1 MEFSPLFY
9 KRVSNIL
16 ERRKELL
23 LKLSEKELILPT
35 TEEVVEINRVIM
47 QEHKG
52 VFGVRDRNLVESAIA
67 SVINKKE
74 YEGENDLFSLG
85 FNLFSKLIQNH
96 PFVDGN
102 KRTAVV
108 VFEYFMEINGQE
120 LLLSNDQ
127 LYTLAVSVAKGENL
141 HPLRSFYSQQFKSS
155 P

>member
-23 LKLSEKELILPT
+23 LKLSEEELILPT

-52 VFGVRDRNLVESAIA
+52 IFGVRDRNLLESAIA

-74 YEGENDLFSLG
+74 YEGENDLFLLALL
-85 FNLFSKLIQNH
+85 FFQNLYKTVPLL
-96 PFVDGN
+96 
-102 KRTAVV
+102 TA
-108 VFEYFMEINGQE
+108 IRE
-120 LLLSNDQ
+120 L
-127 LYTLAVSVAKGENL
+127 
-141 HPLRSFYSQQFKSS
+141 R
-155 P
+155 